1 MQTFETII
9 QDSGR
14 RIANLAGQLLTQDLT
29 ARLATGTPDV
39 PIKSKHRAQK
49 RRAKDTAN
57 VWVAD
62 ARARRVPTWVIQMT
76 GGLATKKKIVARF
89 GADAKFEN
97 GKPLP
102 PVVSAAAAR
111 KTLKHAAP
119 APVPATTQRQA
130 AA

>member
-29 ARLATGTPDV
+29 ARLAPGTPSV
-39 PIKSKHRAQK
+39 TPTRAKHRARK
-49 RRAKDTAN
+49 RRAKGAEN

-62 ARARRVPTWVIQMT
+62 SKARRVPTWVIQMT
-76 GGLATKKKIVARF
+76 GGLDTKKKIVERF

-102 PVVSAAAAR
+102 ATLTAAER
-111 KTLKHAAP
+111 KAMKAP
-119 APVPATTQRQA
+119 TPATTQRQA